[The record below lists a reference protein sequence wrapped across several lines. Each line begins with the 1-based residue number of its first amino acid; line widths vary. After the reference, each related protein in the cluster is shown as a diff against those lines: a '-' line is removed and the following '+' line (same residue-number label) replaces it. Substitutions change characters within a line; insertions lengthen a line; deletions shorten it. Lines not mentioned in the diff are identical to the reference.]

1 MMGRQLPPLSE
12 LARRLLADERQRSAE
27 DEALKRRVLERASEA
42 LASDRPSGVALR
54 RAAPSRPARRAPRA
68 VLLVAAALAVAG
80 LAAAGA
86 GIYGLSEPA
95 ESPKVVVAP
104 LVAPLA
110 PPEKPMAPPLGARI
124 TAEPQADTAAR
135 EPLHAAPPAKSAQVS
150 SVQQY
155 AVELGVLDPARRS
168 IARGDYAGAMGAI
181 ARHQR
186 EYPRGQL
193 AEEREALRVRALW
206 GTGQK
211 ASAESAAAVF
221 RQRYPRSML
230 LSWMKEPA
238 R

>member
-1 MMGRQLPPLSE
+1 MSPQLPPLSE
-12 LARRLLADERQRSAE
+12 TARKLLAEERQRSPE
-27 DEALKRRVLERASEA
+27 DEALKQRVLARASEA

-54 RAAPSRPARRAPRA
+54 HVGSSRPVRRAPRA
-68 VLLVAAALAVAG
+68 VLLIAAGLGVAG

-86 GIYGLSEPA
+86 GLYRLGTAA
-95 ESPKVVVAP
+95 ESPTVMVAP
-104 LVAPLA
+104 LVALKKPSAKPIAPAPPARVA
-110 PPEKPMAPPLGARI
+110 PPEPHADALAL
-124 TAEPQADTAAR
+124 EPQR
-135 EPLHAAPPAKSAQVS
+135 AAPPAKGAQVA

-155 AVELGVLDPARRS
+155 AVELGVLEPARS
-168 IARGDYAGAMGAI
+168 SVARGDYAGAMAAI

-193 AEEREALRVRALW
+193 VEEREALRVRALW

-221 RQRYPRSML
+221 RKRYPRSVL

-238 R
+238 K

>member
-1 MMGRQLPPLSE
+1 MRRQLPPLSE
-12 LARRLLADERQRSAE
+12 LTLRLLAEERQRSAD
-27 DEALKRRVLERASEA
+27 DEALKQRVLMRASEA

-54 RAAPSRPARRAPRA
+54 RAAPNGPARRAPRA
-68 VLLVAAALAVAG
+68 VLLVAAALAAAG
-80 LAAAGA
+80 LAAAAA
-86 GIYGLSEPA
+86 GVYGLSEPA
-95 ESPKVVVAP
+95 KSPKIVVAP
-104 LVAPLA
+104 PVVPQA
-110 PPEKPMAPPLGARI
+110 PPEKPIASPLRAGVTPEPSAHTPVREPPLA
-124 TAEPQADTAAR
+124 TAPGRAG
-135 EPLHAAPPAKSAQVS
+135 QVS

-155 AVELGVLDPARRS
+155 AAELGVLDPARKS
-168 IARGDYAGAMGAI
+168 IARGDYTGAMGAI

-211 ASAESAAAVF
+211 ASAESAAAAF

>member
-1 MMGRQLPPLSE
+1 MMGRQLPPLSG
-12 LARRLLADERQRSAE
+12 LARRLLTEERQRSAE

-54 RAAPSRPARRAPRA
+54 RAVPSGPGRRAPRA
-68 VLLVAAALAVAG
+68 ALLVAAAVAVAG

-86 GIYGLSEPA
+86 GMYGLSEPA
-95 ESPKVVVAP
+95 DSREGVVAP
-104 LVAPLA
+104 LVAPQA
-110 PPEKPMAPPLGARI
+110 PREKPIAPPLRAGI
-124 TAEPQADTAAR
+124 TPEPQADTPAR
-135 EPLHAAPPAKSAQVS
+135 EAPHAAPPAKGAQAA

-206 GTGQK
+206 GMGQK
-211 ASAESAAAVF
+211 ASAESAAASF